1 MKKSD
6 IAFSYLFNRILIKER
21 TMRKFIFFSLTIMLC
36 GLMLGN
42 QAWAFSTSSATI
54 TLEKSVHFTTPD
66 GSDVVVEP
74 GTYTI
79 EAAEEWLRLISG
91 ERRDALLLEAIKT
104 QHDENLK
111 VANAL
116 SQSSAAD
123 EHRIT
128 LLLPGGKGLEAIGSV
143 SGVRSRAVRRPPTS
157 RTRTQQQ
164 QVSRISTQSKNNT
177 ASKKSNPM
185 PKSPVQPN
193 NLLTQRVQ
201 ALEHQVSTLQAT
213 INSLQSRLTKI
224 ESAVQVSNSGKV
236 TINGTTLKLSA
247 AMVDVQAGTSK
258 FSGLVQADTLGTN
271 SVISK
276 SYTPGAGN
284 IW

>member
-91 ERRDALLLEAIKT
+91 ERRDAL
-104 QHDENLK
+104 K

-164 QVSRISTQSKNNT
+164 QVSRIPTQSKNNT

-201 ALEHQVSTLQAT
+201 ALEHQVS
-213 INSLQSRLTKI
+213 
-224 ESAVQVSNSGKV
+224 SNSGKV

-258 FSGLVQADTLGTN
+258 FSGLVQADTLVTN

>member
-1 MKKSD
+1 
-6 IAFSYLFNRILIKER
+6 
-21 TMRKFIFFSLTIMLC
+21 
-36 GLMLGN
+36 
-42 QAWAFSTSSATI
+42 
-54 TLEKSVHFTTPD
+54 
-66 GSDVVVEP
+66 
-74 GTYTI
+74 
-79 EAAEEWLRLISG
+79 
-91 ERRDALLLEAIKT
+91 
-104 QHDENLK
+104 
-111 VANAL
+111 
-116 SQSSAAD
+116 
-123 EHRIT
+123 
-128 LLLPGGKGLEAIGSV
+128 
-143 SGVRSRAVRRPPTS
+143 
-157 RTRTQQQ
+157 
-164 QVSRISTQSKNNT
+164 
-177 ASKKSNPM
+177 M